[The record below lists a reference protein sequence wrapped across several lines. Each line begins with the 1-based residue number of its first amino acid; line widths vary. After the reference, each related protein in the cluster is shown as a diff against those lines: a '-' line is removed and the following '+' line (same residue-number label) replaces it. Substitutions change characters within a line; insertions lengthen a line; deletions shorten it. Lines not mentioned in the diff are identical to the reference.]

1 MSNNL
6 AGSVT
11 VRCSNCKSLKRD
23 GGDYACGESNFPIAR
38 AEVNDSMLCSHYK
51 EKKAAP
57 KPTAGAPSFL
67 TELGIAQPGDE

>member
-23 GGDYACGESNFPIAR
+23 GCDYVCGESNFLIAR
-38 AEVNDSMLCSHYK
+38 AEVNDSMLCNHYK
-51 EKKAAP
+51 EKKASP
-57 KPTAGAPSFL
+57 KPTSSQNFL
-67 TELGIAQPGDE
+67 VELGIAQPGDE